1 MRPVSKK
8 DLFNRLKTSKGS
20 FVSVTFTKKDGEIRV
35 LNGRT
40 GVSKDVKGVGLSYN
54 PDDYN
59 NLIIRDVQKQ
69 AYRTVKQ
76 EALISA
82 KISGE
87 EYIVVDDDEKLILR
101 EIELSGGVVLDIQ
114 REEEINNE

>member
-1 MRPVSKK
+1 
-8 DLFNRLKTSKGS
+8 LKTSKGS

-76 EALISA
+76 DALISA

-87 EYIVVDDDEKLILR
+87 EYAVIDDEF
-101 EIELSGGVVLDIQ
+101 IEHLEQCGACPICEAYEEQ
-114 REEEINNE
+114 FEEIDND